1 MKRYIY
7 RGVILVLCAVLALAA
22 FDGIA
27 YAEPTQSPSASADA
41 SASPEATPA
50 ETPTPTIALTKT
62 PEPVNPYEDLILK
75 DGDSGDDVI
84 SLQMRLRDLGYYN
97 YKITGDFGSVTA
109 QAVRDF
115 QEDNKLKQDG
125 VVGVGN
131 RGYMVKYTAWDD
143 GAWTVTNNR
152 TVELPVTGGTG
163 THLHY
168 AFGLLLVTAAAIM
181 YLCNNGR
188 KRQKGGW

>member
-7 RGVILVLCAVLALAA
+7 RAIVLALCAVLALGA
-22 FDGIA
+22 FEGYA
-27 YAEPTQSPSASADA
+27 KAEPTQEPSATAQESAQ
-41 SASPEATPA
+41 ATP
-50 ETPTPTIALTKT
+50 EVTPSPTIALTKT

-125 VVGVGN
+125 VVGGMTAQMLYSNGATRSLYN
-131 RGYMVKYTAWDD
+131 RRIPTPTPKPTPKPTKKPSSGSSSSCRYGENSVIGMFSTLS
-143 GAWTVTNNR
+143 T
-152 TVELPVTGGTG
+152 
-163 THLHY
+163 
-168 AFGLLLVTAAAIM
+168 
-181 YLCNNGR
+181 CN
-188 KRQKGGW
+188 